1 MVTPAGMRA
10 ASVHIERGRI
20 ARVGEWDDPTSSPV
34 LDAGDAIVMP
44 GIVDTH
50 VHVNDPGRADWEG
63 FETATRA
70 AAAGG
75 ITTLLDM
82 PLNSIPATT
91 TVAALR
97 AKRDA
102 ARGKTTVNVELVGG
116 VVPGNA
122 DDIEPL
128 ARAGVRAFK
137 CFLAPSGVDE
147 FPAVTEHDLH
157 AAFPVLMRTG
167 LPLMVHAEDPAR
179 LGAAPPGGSRSYAA
193 YLASRP
199 PEAERSAIAL
209 LVSLMEA
216 CPTPVHIV
224 HLSSATSLP
233 LIHEA
238 RARGLPLTVETCP
251 HYLTFA
257 AEEIA
262 DGATELK
269 CAPPIRA
276 AGEREALWRALVD
289 GEIDLIAS
297 DHSPCP
303 PVMKDT
309 GGDFFAAWGGIASL
323 QLSLAAVWTGA
334 RAQGIAPE
342 RMARW
347 MSEAPARLAGLS
359 ATKGTLATGFD
370 ADVTIWDPDT
380 SVIVN
385 PAGLLHRHPVT
396 PYAGRELFG
405 VVRATIVG
413 GRVVFTDHSMRIT
426 PSE

>member
-1 MVTPAGMRA
+1 MRA

-276 AGEREALWRALVD
+276 AGDREALWRALVD